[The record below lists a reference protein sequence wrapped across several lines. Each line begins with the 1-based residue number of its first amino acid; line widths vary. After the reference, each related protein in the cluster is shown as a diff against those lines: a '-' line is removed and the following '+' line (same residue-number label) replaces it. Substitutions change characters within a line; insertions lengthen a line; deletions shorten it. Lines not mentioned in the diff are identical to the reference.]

1 MYIVTRQC
9 QWPTGELV
17 VEISTGGWDYIN
29 PDALV
34 EKYPGEFVE
43 FNDPREAV
51 EAAIAI
57 AKAWQKDEPGKNIGI
72 AAGYTGGYTMP
83 FEPQSIEELKRWAD
97 EEYAQLP
104 KCGHCGKPVPE
115 GKGYYIHG
123 LNDVFC
129 SESCA
134 SEVFY
139 SDFIQQV

>member
-72 AAGYTGGYTMP
+72 AAGCTGGYTMP

-97 EEYAQLP
+97 EEYAQLR
-104 KCGHCGKPVPE
+104 GSD
-115 GKGYYIHG
+115 
-123 LNDVFC
+123 NDK
-129 SESCA
+129 
-134 SEVFY
+134 
-139 SDFIQQV
+139 